1 MTATREVVETV
12 TATEP
17 VRAAAGADTPRRA
30 ATRPTIGSVLR
41 RPRFSLLVFGQTVS
55 QFGDKLHHMALIALV
70 GASAT
75 AQTGGLELAKLSVVF
90 TAPVVLFGPL
100 AGALVD
106 RWNKRLTMIICDAL
120 RALLVLAI
128 PALYH
133 GAEHLWMVYVVA
145 FFVFLL
151 GLFFNSAKMSLI
163 PDLVSREE
171 LLPAN
176 AALTFIGRFATVGGI
191 FGGGIMIGAPFWARF
206 GWPGYAAG
214 FYLDALSYLVSV
226 LTLIG
231 MVVLARGLRD
241 GSAATRHPTPIPA
254 LMASRNPRTL
264 SRDLIAT
271 MRIVT
276 SNAELRFVF
285 VSLVLLALFAATVYV
300 AMTLSV
306 QTVMGKGM
314 MGVGY
319 LGGMLAGGMIIGSFL
334 VGTIGSSLGKKTLI
348 IACTGVIGVLM
359 MLGGVFFSFRM
370 FAPVAVIGGA
380 LLAPVMVAQDTLL
393 HEHAPASSRA
403 LLFSTRD
410 LVLAGVFVL
419 SAFAVGGG
427 IFLFGRAGVEEPYR
441 LALVVFGA
449 VIVLASIA
457 IGAATAR
464 MFGNGGYVE
473 TPLNA
478 DQDHN

>member
-1 MTATREVVETV
+1 MTATREAVQP
-12 TATEP
+12 TELAEP
-17 VRAAAGADTPRRA
+17 ARGGVSPAPGRAAAG
-30 ATRPTIGSVLR
+30 RPTIGSVLR
-41 RPRFSLLVFGQTVS
+41 SPRFSLLVFGQTVS
-55 QFGDKLHHMALIALV
+55 QLGDKLHHMALIALV
-70 GASAT
+70 GAGAT

-90 TAPVVLFGPL
+90 TAPVVLFGPV

-128 PALYH
+128 PAVYH
-133 GAEHLWMVYVVA
+133 GAEHLWMVYVIA

-191 FGGGIMIGAPFWARF
+191 FGGGLIIGAPFWARF

-214 FYLDALSYLVSV
+214 FYLDALSYMVSV
-226 LTLIG
+226 LTLTG
-231 MVVLARGLRD
+231 MVLLSRTLRD
-241 GSAATRHPTPIPA
+241 RSSASGHPTPIPA

-264 SRDLIAT
+264 SRDLVAT
-271 MRIVT
+271 MRVVK
-276 SNAELRFVF
+276 SNGALRFVF

-306 QTVMGKGM
+306 QTVMGRGM

-319 LGGMLAGGMIIGSFL
+319 LGGMLAGGMIVGSLF
-334 VGTIGSSLGKKTLI
+334 VGTIGSSLHKEALI
-348 IACTGVIGVLM
+348 IVCTGVIGALM
-359 MLGGVFFSFRM
+359 ILGGVFFSFRM
-370 FAPVAVIGGA
+370 FAPVAVVGGA

-427 IFLFGRAGVEEPYR
+427 IFLFGRVGVEEPYR

-449 VIVLASIA
+449 VIVLASVAIA
-457 IGAATAR
+457 ASRGRVFGKDAVHGATR
-464 MFGNGGYVE
+464 
-473 TPLNA
+473 LN
-478 DQDHN
+478 DQDNN